1 MNVILS
7 LKSTLLEK
15 RILKRLSGKILPS
28 ERELRDEFE
37 KQFAFQKRSSCMIL

>member
-1 MNVILS
+1 LS

-28 ERELRDEFE
+28 ERVAS
-37 KQFAFQKRSSCMIL
+37 Q